1 MSHDELIWED
11 EALEKLQKIP
21 FFARKLARKKIE
33 QGAIEAGETRITPEL
48 MERIRAQVME
58 KRS

>member
-1 MSHDELIWED
+1 MSHDKLIWED

-33 QGAIEAGETRITPEL
+33 QGAVELGETRITPEL